1 MLSKYVCGRVLMNLR
16 LGFVIC
22 AELQQWH
29 WFGFTGNYRGN
40 SIWKGFSSVV
50 VCIIRFRII
59 SLLKSCLGADREGF
73 SHNPVT
79 AGVCKAVGICRA
91 WSSWLMLKSKAW
103 DPTGRL

>member
-1 MLSKYVCGRVLMNLR
+1 MLSKYVCGWELMNLR

-22 AELQQWH
+22 AGLQQWD
-29 WFGFTGNYRGN
+29 WFGLTGNLLPRELYMEGVSRRLLYVR
-40 SIWKGFSSVV
+40 SEIL
-50 VCIIRFRII
+50 

-103 DPTGRL
+103 GPTGRL